1 MFYSARSVNGT
12 NRRKAQWLRSQ
23 VRIYQNEKW
32 GPQPDQYTRKRIRK
46 PWASKLFISLT
57 QIPIQLFSRAD
68 LLYFLYY
75 YNLYDLDLNSSDDVT
90 LENMREQAQS
100 YRKQNQVRR
109 KQCCFAGPFFR
120 SQSAWGFGSGSRC
133 NSGSQILNF

>member
-1 MFYSARSVNGT
+1 MKSGVHSRINIQGNGSANLGHRS
-12 NRRKAQWLRSQ
+12 
-23 VRIYQNEKW
+23 Y
-32 GPQPDQYTRKRIRK
+32 
-46 PWASKLFISLT
+46 LFLLHKY
-57 QIPIQLFSRAD
+57 LFSFSPGQI
-68 LLYFLYY
+68 YCIFCIIIS